1 MNDNPLIANVIIW
14 IVIIA
19 SVWGLVKV
27 IKPFLF
33 PKNKERETIS
43 RSSRSQSQLIG
54 RRIKK

>member
-1 MNDNPLIANVIIW
+1 MPDNPIGVTIIGA
-14 IVIIA
+14 IVIIT

-33 PKNKERETIS
+33 PKKKGNTIA
-43 RSSRSQSQLIG
+43 RSSRNQEHLIG